1 MLRPWCPTTYVV
13 FEADL
18 DAKNGVDEAFEAR
31 EAVEPGVADE
41 VEAHDE
47 AVLLLGI
54 TEVSVTMTAVVWV
67 DVHVNVTV
75 PLSLGHDMGV

>member
-1 MLRPWCPTTYVV
+1 MPVWMGDGVETLVP
-13 FEADL
+13 D
-18 DAKNGVDEAFEAR
+18 DVDEAVEVC

-41 VEAHDE
+41 VEADE

-54 TEVSVTMTAVVWV
+54 TEVSVTMTAVVSV
-67 DVHVNVTV
+67 YVHVNVTV